1 MHDVIDHTYIHPS
14 YTAEFFSMPLRSSP
28 QVSGIQIL
36 ASNVLLIGLDFLQ
49 LSSIDKIP
57 LAAKG
62 KANE

>member
-1 MHDVIDHTYIHPS
+1 M
-14 YTAEFFSMPLRSSP
+14 AEFFSMPLRSSP